1 MTAFPGRTP
10 TSDRKGVMETN
21 LEQETE
27 KVVGL
32 VRPALERVAE
42 ALIFAADEPVSARRI
57 AEVFAEVSGEEP
69 PSEAAVEEVVARLNE
84 AYETTERTFRI
95 HAWSGGY
102 RMATIPSVA
111 PYVGALFHEARRRKL
126 SRSLM
131 ETLAVIAYR
140 QPATK
145 PEIDHVRGVDSDYA
159 LRRLLE
165 LGLVDVLGRSDAIG
179 RPLLYGTTKLF
190 LERFGLYTLND
201 LPNLR
206 EVEELLND
214 PAFNRERARLLME
227 KGLTSGGAPAAP
239 AEPHSKAS
247 DD

>member
-1 MTAFPGRTP
+1 
-10 TSDRKGVMETN
+10 MEPN
-21 LEQETE
+21 RPPATE
-27 KVVGL
+27 AGTV
-32 VRPALERVAE
+32 PASRALGRVAE
-42 ALIFAADEPVSARRI
+42 ALIFAADEPVTARRI
-57 AEVFAEVSGEEP
+57 AEVFAEVSGEPP
-69 PSEAAVEEVVARLNE
+69 PSEAEVEDVVAGLNA
-84 AYETTERTFRI
+84 AYEATERVFRI
-95 HAWSGGY
+95 HAWGGGF
-102 RMATIPSVA
+102 RMATVPSVA
-111 PYVGALFHEARRRKL
+111 PYVNALFHETRRRKL

-145 PEIDHVRGVDSDYA
+145 PEVDHVRGVDSDYA

-165 LGLVDVLGRSDAIG
+165 LGLVDVIGRSDSVG
-179 RPLLYGTTKLF
+179 RPLLYGTTRRF
-190 LERFGLYTLND
+190 LERFGLHTLDD

-227 KGLTSGGAPAAP
+227 RGLTSGGAPGAQADPP
-239 AEPHSKAS
+239 AEAS